1 MFTSMTGY
9 GRAQIDR
16 DWGSLTLELWSVN
29 HRYQEVSVRL
39 PRELA
44 SWEPW
49 FHQKLRRGF
58 RRGKVQG
65 KLEILWSASRKSGRV
80 NRPAFLH
87 FFRELDALRRET
99 GEGGDIALDR
109 LLALPGV
116 LEVPVLE
123 GEAGSETPEVLL
135 EALLEEALSAWG
147 RMRATEG
154 ATLWEE
160 IRRHLESYEGWIR
173 RIEEA
178 WGGAR
183 DRAYEATKGRIRE
196 LLDAA
201 GVAPDEHRWMQE
213 LAYLADRWDVSEEL
227 ARIRSH
233 LAQFRRMGDEAE
245 GSGRKLDFLI
255 QELNRETN
263 TLDSKV
269 ADAAI
274 RALAVEAKAALERVR
289 EQIQNLE

>member
-135 EALLEEALSAWG
+135 EALLEELSLCDPDRMTPLQGLETLYRLREKGRMIWG
-147 RMRATEG
+147 R
-154 ATLWEE
+154 
-160 IRRHLESYEGWIR
+160 
-173 RIEEA
+173 
-178 WGGAR
+178 
-183 DRAYEATKGRIRE
+183 D
-196 LLDAA
+196 
-201 GVAPDEHRWMQE
+201 
-213 LAYLADRWDVSEEL
+213 
-227 ARIRSH
+227 
-233 LAQFRRMGDEAE
+233 
-245 GSGRKLDFLI
+245 
-255 QELNRETN
+255 
-263 TLDSKV
+263 
-269 ADAAI
+269 
-274 RALAVEAKAALERVR
+274 KA
-289 EQIQNLE
+289 